1 MNKLMHKICPACN
14 ECFPSINLILGMC
27 RPCYSDKNEVKKF
40 SATNNMDL
48 GDVPEE
54 LKGFIE
60 IEEILILQT
69 FLIISVYYLHEGQ
82 YTYNI
87 IIDDDVLRTLP
98 DDSSIDKYL
107 FQIYDAENRLQ
118 FVNDEICDTDCLD
131 GETDD
136 MIIQNFIPAP
146 IPSHNENCII
156 DDALTRM
163 QSESGSVMWPNIG
176 GTAINKFNTLGY
188 IAQAFPTLYPTDALV
203 CITRRQSLR
212 QVKSRRAADLYWPN
226 LHKLMPD
233 GENSMDEESDMKR
246 SKHQHQDLIDN
257 PHIAA
262 WFFEKQFKVFI
273 ETGLIPKW
281 GLENYW
287 YSMKNNKDKM
297 SRILTHFD
305 LLDYIELVNK
315 LQKHTRCSPSYCLR
329 SKDDEQYCR
338 FGFPKDKVEHS
349 FIYENNRWRAN
360 VDLKP
365 IPTICATLY
374 DPYDPSL
381 RSFQHLLLYTVAE
394 CDFFAQ
400 KTCYLLLRLS
410 LYHSSCQFIILNL
423 NKESSRWLCGTGT
436 ENAMATSDVR
446 RTEQSPLQKYW
457 DRPAELEN
465 LFFFQLYLRYKIY
478 KGKWKVCGHENVQ
491 KAKECS
497 EDICSDWM
505 ILAEMGLNVIVDSS
519 SDLGSRDIDRNNDWF
534 CGVRHHYPNIDSIDV
549 NTFVQQSRKIEIHYN
564 AIIANLNQIDPL
576 RVIIMGTARTDL
588 HLCATFPKYRNQP
601 LGGQSVILI
610 GNFGQLS
617 PMIDELMYAKKL
629 KRDLLSND
637 DAIHI
642 TPRKV
647 DIYEINISKLRLLNA
662 PIARIQA
669 VHTGGN
675 EASKA
680 DSGLVNGSVGTVD
693 DILFQE
699 NQGLPSLL
707 IAVLVDFDNY
717 TGPAIISTNGKKVV
731 PIIPI

>member
-1 MNKLMHKICPACN
+1 MK
-14 ECFPSINLILGMC
+14 GMIFFT
-27 RPCYSDKNEVKKF
+27 F
-40 SATNNMDL
+40 S
-48 GDVPEE
+48 
-54 LKGFIE
+54 
-60 IEEILILQT
+60 
-69 FLIISVYYLHEGQ
+69 
-82 YTYNI
+82 
-87 IIDDDVLRTLP
+87 
-98 DDSSIDKYL
+98 
-107 FQIYDAENRLQ
+107 
-118 FVNDEICDTDCLD
+118 
-131 GETDD
+131 
-136 MIIQNFIPAP
+136 
-146 IPSHNENCII
+146 
-156 DDALTRM
+156 
-163 QSESGSVMWPNIG
+163 
-176 GTAINKFNTLGY
+176 
-188 IAQAFPTLYPTDALV
+188 
-203 CITRRQSLR
+203 
-212 QVKSRRAADLYWPN
+212 AADLYWPN

-287 YSMKNNKDKM
+287 YS
-297 SRILTHFD
+297 
-305 LLDYIELVNK
+305 
-315 LQKHTRCSPSYCLR
+315 
-329 SKDDEQYCR
+329 
-338 FGFPKDKVEHS
+338 
-349 FIYENNRWRAN
+349 
-360 VDLKP
+360 
-365 IPTICATLY
+365 

-549 NTFVQQSRKIEIHYN
+549 NTFVQQSRYE
-564 AIIANLNQIDPL
+564 D
-576 RVIIMGTARTDL
+576 DL
-588 HLCATFPKYRNQP
+588 
-601 LGGQSVILI
+601 S
-610 GNFGQLS
+610 
-617 PMIDELMYAKKL
+617 
-629 KRDLLSND
+629 
-637 DAIHI
+637 
-642 TPRKV
+642 
-647 DIYEINISKLRLLNA
+647 
-662 PIARIQA
+662 A
-669 VHTGGN
+669 VN
-675 EASKA
+675 S
-680 DSGLVNGSVGTVD
+680 TVD
-693 DILFQE
+693 
-699 NQGLPSLL
+699 
-707 IAVLVDFDNY
+707 Y
-717 TGPAIISTNGKKVV
+717 
-731 PIIPI
+731 